1 MTDEWRIVW
10 DKTNDDTGIVWHYKL
25 QRKKKFLWWTY
36 WKFYTSGINIERLE
50 KVRNL
55 HLKNEDN
62 RFKVVK
68 EFK

>member
-10 DKTNDDTGIVWHYKL
+10 DKTHYDTGSIWHYKL

-36 WKFYTSGINIERLE
+36 WKFYTSSDDIEKLE
-50 KVRNL
+50 KVRNW
-55 HLKNEDN
+55 HLENEAN
-62 RFKVVK
+62 KVRVVK